1 MMGCRS
7 ILLLSLL
14 VASLVPLVV
23 NAFAGPRL
31 LCSKKSLGHQNV
43 RRSTFL
49 LSSNNNNDNIINDG
63 EDSSD
68 NTNNDSSTTTN
79 IESSDIDNSSSSKRE
94 MLKFAIPALGIYL
107 TNPLLSNIDNAFVG
121 RTVGALGL
129 AALSPATLCID
140 QALYMF
146 SFLSRA
152 TTGLAS
158 RAYYYNDSS
167 TQSTKSTSTSTTT
180 KEIEAKNRMKIAS
193 SPAFSVSI
201 FCGVLMS
208 IVYSIFA
215 PNILNALKVDPALH
229 TSATSYIHWRG
240 IISWAAL
247 SQSVLLSLFMV
258 TKDAITPLKIIT
270 SAAIF
275 NVIGDGLFCVWPL
288 RMGCG
293 GAAAATALATLLSSV
308 WMVVALQRRNM
319 MPRLKVPSKKELGSL
334 MEFTGPLLAIT
345 FTRMAGFMNMQRTAM
360 TLGMESLAGYQLCM
374 NLLIF
379 FILFGEPLSQL
390 AQTKLPA
397 LIDNKNTNEAMA
409 TFKSIMLLSIFA
421 AMGVGAVSYLTA
433 YFASGLF
440 SSNIA
445 VQSVAKST
453 APILFWAVAMTI
465 MGIAVDGCMMA
476 SRDFMFMLGLG
487 VTSFLMQAKLLTYCN
502 SVGGIVR
509 TFTLRL
515 GIYALASVARA
526 LLGFG
531 NLGRA
536 ICGEG
541 REKRLGK
548 IAESTT
554 I

>member
-1 MMGCRS
+1 
-7 ILLLSLL
+7 
-14 VASLVPLVV
+14 
-23 NAFAGPRL
+23 
-31 LCSKKSLGHQNV
+31 
-43 RRSTFL
+43 
-49 LSSNNNNDNIINDG
+49 
-63 EDSSD
+63 
-68 NTNNDSSTTTN
+68 
-79 IESSDIDNSSSSKRE
+79 
-94 MLKFAIPALGIYL
+94 
-107 TNPLLSNIDNAFVG
+107 
-121 RTVGALGL
+121 
-129 AALSPATLCID
+129 
-140 QALYMF
+140 
-146 SFLSRA
+146 
-152 TTGLAS
+152 
-158 RAYYYNDSS
+158 
-167 TQSTKSTSTSTTT
+167 
-180 KEIEAKNRMKIAS
+180 
-193 SPAFSVSI
+193 
-201 FCGVLMS
+201 
-208 IVYSIFA
+208 
-215 PNILNALKVDPALH
+215 
-229 TSATSYIHWRG
+229 
-240 IISWAAL
+240 
-247 SQSVLLSLFMV
+247 
-258 TKDAITPLKIIT
+258 
-270 SAAIF
+270 
-275 NVIGDGLFCVWPL
+275 
-288 RMGCG
+288 
-293 GAAAATALATLLSSV
+293 
-308 WMVVALQRRNM
+308 

-345 FTRMAGFMNMQRTAM
+345 FTRMAGFMNMQSTAM

-397 LIDNKNTNEAMA
+397 LIDNKNTNEALA

-487 VTSFLMQAKLLTYCN
+487 VTSFVMQAKLLTYCN

-548 IAESTT
+548 IAEITT